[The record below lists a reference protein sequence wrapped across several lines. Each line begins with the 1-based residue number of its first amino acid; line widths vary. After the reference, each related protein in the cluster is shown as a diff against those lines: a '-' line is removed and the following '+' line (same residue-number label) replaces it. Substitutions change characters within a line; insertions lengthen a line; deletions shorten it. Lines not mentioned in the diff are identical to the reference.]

1 MNNFKKFSFED
12 INTFINLDEFA
23 NEHDIDGKPTKCI
36 IDEDINK
43 ERNIN
48 SQTRHFEGVYSN
60 QCSVFIKSKDIE
72 KPSIAQTMHIDG
84 FMYLVSNVSESDGLY
99 EIELTRN
106 DY

>member
-1 MNNFKKFSFED
+1 MNNFKQFLCD
-12 INTFINLDEFA
+12 DLDTFINFDEFA
-23 NEHDIDGKPTKCI
+23 NEHDIDGKQIKCI

-48 SQTRHFEGVYSN
+48 SQTRHFEGVYNN

>member
-1 MNNFKKFSFED
+1 MNNFKKFLCD
-12 INTFINLDEFA
+12 DLDAFINFDEFA
-23 NEHDIDGKPTKCI
+23 NEYDIDGKSIRCI
-36 IDEDINK
+36 VDEDINK
-43 ERNIN
+43 ERNIS
-48 SQTRHFEGVYSN
+48 SQTRHFEGVYNN